1 MTIETRV
8 AGELVDPAG
17 LHIDELDVI
26 APGAFASRVAPLF
39 EGARG
44 FLGRLAMA
52 RPFGTSDAMFATAR
66 TIAHAMPEDEQLEL
80 IDAHPRLGAPPGSV
94 SPLSYVEQG
103 YAAEAARQAANAEA
117 ERVAAELERLN
128 ATYEE
133 RFGFRYCVFVA
144 GRPRSALL
152 REMEAALGAD
162 RGAEVRRALD
172 AVVDIAHARYATL
185 TAERSEDEP

>member
-1 MTIETRV
+1 VTIETMV
-8 AGELVDPAG
+8 AGESVDPAG
-17 LHIDELDVI
+17 LDIEELDVI

-66 TIAHAMPEDEQLEL
+66 TIAHAMPEDEQVEL

-94 SPLSYVEQG
+94 SALSYVEQG
-103 YAAEAARQAANAEA
+103 YAAEAAQQAADAEA
-117 ERVAAELERLN
+117 ARVAAELARLN
-128 ATYEE
+128 TTYEE

-144 GRPRSALL
+144 GRPRAALL
-152 REMEAALGAD
+152 PEMEAALGED
-162 RGAEVRRALD
+162 RQAEIRRALD
-172 AVVDIAHARYATL
+172 SVVDIARARYATL
-185 TAERSEDEP
+185 TAERLEDGP